1 MWSEAVCADA
11 EKEYTKTISGI
22 LETAGARFIAARR
35 MENVSRNLMI
45 NISLSSCYVIFATFV
60 SASLPLD
67 DVLNFFLTAFAVFFS
82 LIILVASVLH
92 FSEDYGRFAE
102 QFHRSALELKEIE
115 RISRPQEKNHELI
128 HRIIFSYNNT
138 LQKYSINHL
147 QEDYD
152 MHRAQNPEK
161 YSYIS
166 ESERRKFKRAF
177 YRHSNKIKY
186 FFVFI
191 SIVFIAFVGGVLFKY
206 FGSNY
211 IIIPRP

>member
-1 MWSEAVCADA
+1 MCTEV
-11 EKEYTKTISGI
+11 EKEYKKTISGM

-60 SASLPLD
+60 VASLPLND
-67 DVLNFFLTAFAVFFS
+67 TLNFFLTAFAVFFS

-102 QFHRSALELKEIE
+102 QYHRSALELKEIE
-115 RISRPQEKNHELI
+115 RTSRHQVMNQELI
-128 HRIIFSYNNT
+128 QAIILDYNKT

-161 YSYIS
+161 YNYLSD
-166 ESERRKFKRAF
+166 SERKKFIRIF
-177 YRHSNKIKY
+177 NLHSNRVQY
-186 FFVFI
+186 FFVLI
-191 SIVFIAFVGGVLFKY
+191 SAVFVIFVGGVLFVH
-206 FGSNY
+206 FWGA
-211 IIIPRP
+211 